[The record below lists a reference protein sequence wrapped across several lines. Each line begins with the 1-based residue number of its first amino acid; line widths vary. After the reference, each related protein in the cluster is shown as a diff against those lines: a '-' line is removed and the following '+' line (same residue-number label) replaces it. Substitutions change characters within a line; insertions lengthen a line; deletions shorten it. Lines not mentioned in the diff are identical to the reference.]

1 MKMVNT
7 RLTEID
13 NFPFQTF
20 DEPKEKYYK
29 IYCDGG
35 HYVGTLAYRSSL
47 KPAKKE
53 KTKEEKNVFFDSLYS
68 TATQLGYVRSE
79 RTDFIRTGLTKF
91 FSDCGIDE
99 YISERIKKK
108 LHNTYVR
115 KKRFRRK
122 AYLNKWNYFITITY
136 DDEKQT
142 EDSFRKKLRK
152 CLSNLHTRRGWK
164 YMGVFERAPETGRL
178 HFHAL
183 VYVPVGEM
191 LGSITEVKDY
201 STAQGKMQI
210 THSNSF
216 FERYFGRNDFEE
228 MTETQLRY
236 GNTLNYILKYI
247 EKTGERIVY
256 SRGIP
261 TVICKKVSD
270 SNVITGFIDYVE
282 KFVFFDNVISEE
294 DICRNIRYKQITITD
309 IMCNPPL
316 SA

>member
-1 MKMVNT
+1 MVDT

-35 HYVGTLAYRSSL
+35 HYVGTLEYHSKL
-47 KPAKKE
+47 KHDKKE
-53 KTKEEKNVFFDSLYS
+53 KPKEEKNVFFDSLYS
-68 TATQLGYVRSE
+68 TATQLGYRRSE
-79 RTDFIRTGLTKF
+79 RSDFIRDNLTKF
-91 FSDCGIDE
+91 FSDRGIDE

-122 AYLNKWNYFITITY
+122 AYLNKWNYFVTITY
-136 DDEKQT
+136 DDQKQT

-183 VYVPVGEM
+183 VYVPAGEM

-236 GNTLNYILKYI
+236 GNTLAYILKYI

-270 SNVITGFIDYVE
+270 GNVITGFTDYVE

-294 DICRNIRYKQITITD
+294 DICRNVSYRQITITD
-309 IMCNPPL
+309 IICNPPL

>member
-1 MKMVNT
+1 MVDT

-13 NFPFQTF
+13 NFPLQTF

-35 HYVGTLAYRSSL
+35 HYVGTLAYRSSK
-47 KPAKKE
+47 KPVKQE
-53 KTKEEKNVFFDSLYS
+53 KIKEEKNEFFDSLYS

-79 RTDFIRTGLTKF
+79 RLNFIRTGLTKF

-122 AYLNKWNYFITITY
+122 AYLNKWNYFVTITY

-183 VYVPVGEM
+183 VYVPIGEM

-261 TVICKKVSD
+261 TVICKQVSD
-270 SNVITGFIDYVE
+270 SNVITKFTDYVE

-294 DICRNIRYKQITITD
+294 DICRNIWYKQITITD
-309 IMCNPPL
+309 YMCNPPL

>member
-1 MKMVNT
+1 MLSM

-20 DEPKEKYYK
+20 DVPKEKYYK

-35 HYVGTLAYRSSL
+35 HYVGTLVQRSSL
-47 KPAKKE
+47 KPVKRE
-53 KTKEEKNVFFDSLYS
+53 KLLEEKNVFFDSLYS

-79 RTDFIRTGLTKF
+79 RLDFIRTGLTKF
-91 FSDCGIDE
+91 FSDCGVDE

-142 EDSFRKKLRK
+142 EDSFRKKMRK

-201 STAQGKMQI
+201 STAQGRMQI

-270 SNVITGFIDYVE
+270 SNVITEFTDYVE

-294 DICRNIRYKQITITD
+294 DICRNIWYRQITITD
-309 IMCNPPL
+309 ILCNPPL

>member
-1 MKMVNT
+1 MVDT

-35 HYVGTLAYRSSL
+35 HYVGTLAYRSSK
-47 KPAKKE
+47 KPVKQE
-53 KTKEEKNVFFDSLYS
+53 KIKEEKNEFFDSLYS

-79 RTDFIRTGLTKF
+79 RLDFIRTGLTKF

-256 SRGIP
+256 SRDIP

-270 SNVITGFIDYVE
+270 SNVITEFTDYVE

-309 IMCNPPL
+309 YMCNPPL

>member
-1 MKMVNT
+1 MAIT
-7 RLTEID
+7 SLTEIE
-13 NFPFQTF
+13 NFSFPTV

-29 IYCDGG
+29 IYNDGG
-35 HYVGTLAYRSSL
+35 HYVGTLFYRSGFRHSTGYS
-47 KPAKKE
+47 E
-53 KTKEEKNVFFDSLYS
+53 REDKNVYFDSLYD

-79 RTDFIRTGLTKF
+79 RTDFIRTGLLKNFT
-91 FSDCGIDE
+91 DCDIDE
-99 YISERIKKK
+99 YISDRIKKK
-108 LHNTYVR
+108 LHNLYVR

-122 AYLNKWNYFITITY
+122 AFLNKWNYFVTITY

-142 EDSFRKKLRK
+142 EESFRKKLRK

-164 YMGVFERAPETGRL
+164 YMGVFERAPETNRL

-191 LGSITEVKDY
+191 LGRITELRDY

-216 FERYFGRNDFEE
+216 FGNFFGRNDFEE
-228 MTETQLRY
+228 ITESELRH
-236 GNTLNYILKYI
+236 GNALNYILKYI

-256 SRGIP
+256 GRGIP
-261 TVICKKVSD
+261 TAIVKKVSD
-270 SNVITGFIDYVE
+270 GNVITDYIDYVR
-282 KFVFFDNVISEE
+282 KFIFFDNVISQD
-294 DICRNIRYKQITITD
+294 DISRNFKVKQITITD
-309 IMCNPPL
+309 LLCNPPQ

>member
-1 MKMVNT
+1 MVNT

-13 NFPFQTF
+13 NFPFQLF

-35 HYVGTLAYRSSL
+35 HYVGTLSYRSQANRNSNG
-47 KPAKKE
+47 KE
-53 KTKEEKNVFFDSLYS
+53 SIDEKNVFFDSLYNA
-68 TATQLGYVRSE
+68 ATQLGYVRSE
-79 RTDFIRTGLTKF
+79 RVDYIRTGLLNTY
-91 FSDCGIDE
+91 SDGDFDE
-99 YISERIKKK
+99 YITERIKRK

-183 VYVPVGEM
+183 VFVPLGEM
-191 LGSITEVKDY
+191 LGSIVEVRDY

-210 THSNSF
+210 THSNNF

-261 TVICKKVSD
+261 TEICKQVSD
-270 SNVITGFIDYVE
+270 SNVITEFTDYVK
-282 KFVFFDNVISEE
+282 KFVFFDSVISDE
-294 DICRNIRYKQITITD
+294 DICRNLRYKQLSIID
-309 IMCNPPL
+309 IMCNPPQT
-316 SA
+316 A

>member
-1 MKMVNT
+1 MVDT

-13 NFPFQTF
+13 NFPFQLF

-35 HYVGTLAYRSSL
+35 HYVGTLSYCSGL
-47 KPAKKE
+47 KPVIHSKD
-53 KTKEEKNVFFDSLYS
+53 KEEKSVFFDSLYN
-68 TATQLGYVRSE
+68 TAAQLGYRRSE
-79 RTDFIRTGLTKF
+79 RFAFIRAGLLKT
-91 FSDCGIDE
+91 FSEDGIDE

-136 DDEKQT
+136 DDEKHT

-183 VYVPVGEM
+183 LYVPVGEM
-191 LGSITEVKDY
+191 LGNIAELRDY
-201 STAQGKMQI
+201 STAQGKMQV

-216 FERYFGRNDFEE
+216 FGKYFGRNDFEE
-228 MTETQLRY
+228 ITEMQLRY

-261 TVICKKVSD
+261 TVICKQVSD
-270 SNVITGFIDYVE
+270 GNVITEFYDYVK
-282 KFVFFDNVISEE
+282 KFIFFDNVISEE
-294 DICRNIRYKQITITD
+294 DIYRNIRYKQLTFID
-309 IMCNPPL
+309 IMCNPPQT
-316 SA
+316 S

>member
-1 MKMVNT
+1 MVDT

-35 HYVGTLAYRSSL
+35 HYVGTLAYRSSK
-47 KPAKKE
+47 KPVKQE
-53 KTKEEKNVFFDSLYS
+53 KTKEEKNEFFDSLYS

-79 RTDFIRTGLTKF
+79 RLDFIRTGLTKF

-261 TVICKKVSD
+261 TVICKQVSD
-270 SNVITGFIDYVE
+270 SNVITEFIDYVE

-309 IMCNPPL
+309 YMCNPPL

>member
-1 MKMVNT
+1 MVDT

-35 HYVGTLAYRSSL
+35 HYVGTLAYRSSK
-47 KPAKKE
+47 KPVKQE
-53 KTKEEKNVFFDSLYS
+53 KTKEEKNEFFDSLYS

-79 RTDFIRTGLTKF
+79 RLDFIRTGLTKF

-236 GNTLNYILKYI
+236 GNTLN
-247 EKTGERIVY
+247 
-256 SRGIP
+256 
-261 TVICKKVSD
+261 
-270 SNVITGFIDYVE
+270 
-282 KFVFFDNVISEE
+282 
-294 DICRNIRYKQITITD
+294 
-309 IMCNPPL
+309 
-316 SA
+316 